1 MFIKKYNTN
10 SYVFIDINKFAYKKN
25 FYEEVI
31 RIKFNKVF
39 EYESPINKIESLMK

>member
-1 MFIKKYNTN
+1 L
-10 SYVFIDINKFAYKKN
+10 YVFIDINKFGYKKN

-39 EYESPINKIESLMK
+39 EYESPIIMIESLLK

>member
-1 MFIKKYNTN
+1 MFIKKYNSN
-10 SYVFIDINKFAYKKN
+10 SYVFIDIHKFAYKKS

-39 EYESPINKIESLMK
+39 EYESSIAKIESLMK

>member
-39 EYESPINKIESLMK
+39 EYESPIIKIEKIMN

>member
-1 MFIKKYNTN
+1 MFIKKYNTH
-10 SYVFIDINKFAYKKN
+10 SYVFIDIRKFANKKN

-39 EYESPINKIESLMK
+39 EYESPISKIESLMK

>member
-1 MFIKKYNTN
+1 MFVKLYNTN

-39 EYESPINKIESLMK
+39 EYESPITKIEYLMK

>member
-10 SYVFIDINKFAYKKN
+10 SYVFIDINKFVYKKN

-39 EYESPINKIESLMK
+39 EYESPINKIEKLMN

>member
-1 MFIKKYNTN
+1 MLIKKHNTN
-10 SYVFIDINKFAYKKN
+10 SYVFIDINKFTYKKN

-39 EYESPINKIESLMK
+39 ESESPILKIQNLMK

>member
-1 MFIKKYNTN
+1 MFIKKYNQN
-10 SYVFIDINKFAYKKN
+10 SYIFIDKNKFTYKKN

-39 EYESPINKIESLMK
+39 EYESPIKKIEDLMN